1 MASTNIKLLGFFFS
15 YLFIFVF
22 ILALQI
28 TTGILKN
35 VNMST
40 DARSAWLAPYPSL
53 VHQGVYINGD
63 KRAAHATHKP
73 VTVTYVSLVAII
85 RFSV

>member
-1 MASTNIKLLGFFFS
+1 VARLRSKVGMMEVDVAAMRLKSVRIGSIVGLG
-15 YLFIFVF
+15 L
-22 ILALQI
+22 
-28 TTGILKN
+28 
-35 VNMST
+35 MST